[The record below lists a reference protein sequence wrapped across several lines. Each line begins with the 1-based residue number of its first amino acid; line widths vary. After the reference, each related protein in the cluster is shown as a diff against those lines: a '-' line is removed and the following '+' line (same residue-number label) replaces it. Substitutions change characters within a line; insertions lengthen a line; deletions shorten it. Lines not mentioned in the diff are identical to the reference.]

1 MKIEDTEAEILRNCD
16 ELETRSNFIR
26 KLEEE
31 VRELHKIMDQMQEEK
46 NELLNK
52 LELAENSASSISKV

>member
-1 MKIEDTEAEILRNCD
+1 MSEK
-16 ELETRSNFIR
+16 
-26 KLEEE
+26 E

-52 LELAENSASSISKV
+52 LELA